1 MAITTFIPE
10 LWTAR
15 LMYAL
20 EKSHVATNLVNR
32 DYEGEIT
39 NQGDTV
45 HIGTIGAITVSSYTR
60 NSDMTG
66 PETLA
71 TTDQTLVIDQ
81 AKYFNFQV
89 DDVDKVQAAGDL
101 IDTAMGRAAYALAD
115 VSDAYLL
122 GIIAAGADAGNVI
135 GTTSAPVDLTASNIY
150 ENIVKLRTMLDKANV
165 PTSGRSIVIP
175 PEAYALLLMDDR
187 FVKASDGGT
196 ANAVLLNGEVGRV
209 AGFTVFMSNNVVTA
223 SDGGTGGAETYYQI
237 TAQVPS
243 ATTYAEQIV
252 KTEAYRLEK
261 RFADGVKGLHVYGA
275 KVTDSKR
282 IAKLLCQFA

>member
-32 DYEGEIT
+32 DYEGQIA

-45 HIGTIGAITVSSYTR
+45 HINTIGAITVSNYTR
-60 NSDMTG
+60 NTDMTA
-66 PETLA
+66 PETLT

-81 AKYFNFQV
+81 AKAFNFQV
-89 DDVDKVQAAGDL
+89 DDVDKAQAAGDL
-101 IDTAMGRAAYALAD
+101 VDTAMGRAGYALAD

-122 GIIAAGADAGNVI
+122 GIIAAGADTGNVI
-135 GTTSAPVDLTASNIY
+135 GTKAAPIDLTSSNIY
-150 ENIVKLRTMLDKANV
+150 ENIVKLRTIMDKANV

-175 PEAYALLLMDDR
+175 PEAYALLLMDER

-196 ANAVLLNGEVGRV
+196 ANSVLLNGEVGRV
-209 AGFTVFMSNNVVTA
+209 AGFQVFMSNNVVTA
-223 SDGGTGGAETYYQI
+223 ADGGSGSETYYQI

-252 KTEAYRLEK
+252 KTEAYRMEK

-275 KVTDSKR
+275 KVTDGKR